1 MNWWSRFSVTISKR
15 MSLPTTLHECH
26 TVKKPM
32 DAYFYQCAHCGNS
45 SPFIAALQ
53 QPIRLAIPVRQPAP
67 VSSSRKETGAPT
79 AAAAHLVQGFAA
91 FPLVTIGVT
100 NTEVTNNSDV
110 DDGAADHGL
119 DCTWLTVRH
128 ARSSQRCLHPAQDLA
143 VLVSSASAASTR
155 PPVSVFRR
163 PDHEM
168 PMLPVVRSRQSR
180 VSGHPHRPQ
189 GP

>member
-1 MNWWSRFSVTISKR
+1 MISRLHVAAKGRRNDIRAGGLYSVFQSRTQLDERRLIMNWWSRFSVTISKR

-100 NTEVTNNSDV
+100 NTEVTSNSDA
-110 DDGAADHGL
+110 DDDAADQGM
-119 DCTWLTVRH
+119 DCT
-128 ARSSQRCLHPAQDLA
+128 
-143 VLVSSASAASTR
+143 
-155 PPVSVFRR
+155 
-163 PDHEM
+163 
-168 PMLPVVRSRQSR
+168 
-180 VSGHPHRPQ
+180 
-189 GP
+189 